1 MILGSWIVFEELESQ
16 ALIQSFGN
24 LEPFYAF
31 QMFFGGFRDPRRLDS
46 LEPLDLKMIGPHR
59 SRRIESFLGT
69 LGSLR
74 EYK

>member
-1 MILGSWIVFEELESQ
+1 MTSGPLIVFEELESWS
-16 ALIQSFGN
+16 LIRLFGS

-31 QMFFGGFRDPRRLDS
+31 QMFFGGFTDPRRLDS

-59 SRRIESFLGT
+59 SGRIESLLGT